1 MHLIQVTMTKITNAI
16 QKELNSMTS
25 DEEYKKLMQEEA
37 SKILNTKK

>member
-1 MHLIQVTMTKITNAI
+1 MHLTLITMTKITNAI